1 MKVFT
6 GTKIGRVFFIRIDEG
21 DDVAE
26 CVDTFIRENKV
37 VNAVVTSAIGTLSNA
52 VIHYI
57 TTTDYPSSNN
67 FTRLKD
73 RPMELSSMDGLIVD
87 GIAHLHTVISEGDR
101 VMSGHL
107 EPGCRSLYLFEMAVL
122 EVEGLENLTRKPN
135 RHGKQQLEY
144 K

>member
-73 RPMELSSMDGLIVD
+73 HPMELSSIDGLIVD

>member
-1 MKVFT
+1 
-6 GTKIGRVFFIRIDEG
+6 
-21 DDVAE
+21 
-26 CVDTFIRENKV
+26 
-37 VNAVVTSAIGTLSNA
+37 
-52 VIHYI
+52 
-57 TTTDYPSSNN
+57 
-67 FTRLKD
+67 
-73 RPMELSSMDGLIVD
+73 VD